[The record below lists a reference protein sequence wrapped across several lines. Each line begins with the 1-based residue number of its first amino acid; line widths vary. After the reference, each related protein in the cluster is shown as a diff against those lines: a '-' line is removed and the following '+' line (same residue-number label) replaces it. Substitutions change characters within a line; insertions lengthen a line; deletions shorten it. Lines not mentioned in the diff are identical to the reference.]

1 MFYFSFFV
9 VVVVVI
15 GGGNMRGDQ
24 KWPPENYA
32 KRQSDIDNEQRRQLA
47 LGPATRPRR
56 VNKVI

>member
-1 MFYFSFFV
+1 MCV
-9 VVVVVI
+9 CLNIVLI

-24 KWPPENYA
+24 KWPPEGVL
-32 KRQSDIDNEQRRQLA
+32 RQSDIDNEQRRILA